1 MSNETEKR
9 GRGRPRIV
17 ENGYSSDCHVRLS
30 DDEVSMLNDL
40 SIEKGIGVSKALR
53 EGLKLYYNYT
63 MKRF

>member
-1 MSNETEKR
+1 MGDDKKKH
-9 GRGRPRIV
+9 GKGRPRIV

>member
-1 MSNETEKR
+1 MSNKTEKR

-30 DDEVSMLNDL
+30 DDEVSILNDL
-40 SIEKGIGVSKALR
+40 SIVKGIAVSKAWR